1 MGNRL
6 IVVDTDV
13 IIDFFRDISP
23 AANVF
28 AELISLEKAV
38 MTAISVFE
46 LYAGIEGAKRL
57 RQIEILV
64 QELIILPLNTLEA
77 AIAGRIY
84 TQLKSRGKLVD
95 THDILIAAICL
106 ANDLPLYTKNIAH
119 FSEIKDIRLLSPNEI
134 LSSETSHDLRQS
146 RRLEKP

>member
-28 AELISLEKAV
+28 AELISLEKAA
-38 MTAISVFE
+38 MKAISVFE
-46 LYAGIEGAKRL
+46 L
-57 RQIEILV
+57 
-64 QELIILPLNTLEA
+64 T
-77 AIAGRIY
+77 
-84 TQLKSRGKLVD
+84 T
-95 THDILIAAICL
+95 
-106 ANDLPLYTKNIAH
+106 LPLYTKNIAH

-134 LSSETSHDLRQS
+134 LSSETN
-146 RRLEKP
+146 

>member
-1 MGNRL
+1 MENHL

-23 AANVF
+23 AAGVF
-28 AELISLEKAV
+28 SELISLKKAAL
-38 MTAISVFE
+38 TAISVFE

-57 RQIEILV
+57 RQIENLV

-84 TQLKSRGKLVD
+84 TQLKSRGKLVG

-119 FSEIKDIRLLSPNEI
+119 FSEIKDIRLLSPNEV
-134 LSSETSHDLRQS
+134 LSHGTN
-146 RRLEKP
+146 

>member
-1 MGNRL
+1 LGNRL

-28 AELISLEKAV
+28 AELISLEKAA

-57 RQIEILV
+57 RQIETLV

-84 TQLKSRGKLVD
+84 TQLKSRGKLVG

-134 LSSETSHDLRQS
+134 LSSETN
-146 RRLEKP
+146 

>member
-1 MGNRL
+1 MENRL

-13 IIDFFRDISP
+13 IIDFFRNVSP
-23 AANVF
+23 AASVF
-28 AELISLEKAV
+28 SELISLEKAAL
-38 MTAISVFE
+38 TAISVFE

-57 RQIEILV
+57 RQIETLV

-77 AIAGRIY
+77 AMAGRIY
-84 TQLKSRGKLVD
+84 TQLKSRGKLAG

-119 FSEIKDIRLLSPNEI
+119 FSGIKDIRLLSPDEV
-134 LSSETSHDLRQS
+134 LSYCYDPSAR
-146 RRLEKP
+146 EK

>member
-1 MGNRL
+1 LENRL

-23 AANVF
+23 AAGVF
-28 AELISLEKAV
+28 SELISSERAA

-57 RQIEILV
+57 RQIETLV
-64 QELIILPLNTLEA
+64 QEIIILPLNVIEA
-77 AIAGRIY
+77 AMGGRIC
-84 TQLKSRGKLVD
+84 TQLKSKGKWIGTD
-95 THDILIAAICL
+95 DILIAAICI

-119 FSEIKDIRLLSPNEI
+119 FSEIKDIRLLSSSEI
-134 LSSETSHDLRQS
+134 LSPEID
-146 RRLEKP
+146 

>member
-1 MGNRL
+1 L

-23 AANVF
+23 AADVF
-28 AELISLEKAV
+28 AELISSDKAA

-57 RQIEILV
+57 RQIETLV
-64 QELIILPLNTLEA
+64 QEITVLPLNVIEA
-77 AIAGRIY
+77 AMGGRIY
-84 TQLKSRGKLVD
+84 TQLKSRGKLIG
-95 THDILIAAICL
+95 THDILIAAICI

-119 FSEIKDIRLLSPNEI
+119 FSEIKDIRLLSPSEI
-134 LSSETSHDLRQS
+134 LPSRET
-146 RRLEKP
+146 